1 MQNSDLPPR
10 YIRHGLTVLVQQ
22 HLICHIT
29 PDADS
34 STFYEVDPQGAYN
47 LMRAGKAVALVEER
61 FGTGAGQIVSNLLQ
75 LGHARVGDLEDAYK
89 FGPKDQS
96 AVDSATEHINGEG
109 LPNGI
114 ERGRL
119 STKPQDKKITSKADL
134 HQTLHQLL
142 ENGFIT
148 RVHKRTY
155 YTPADKEAEAE
166 SEVMLAEFPDG
177 KTTGPKAKERFDR
190 SVNDRKRKWREEEDE
205 LSNDVYVSKGGS
217 QAQKRMRMNGTMPNG
232 RSHAE
237 DGPTLQVSAD
247 RSFCIMTSAND
258 SLVRVT
264 LFSRSTSQNAKSP
277 CAHGNFKT
285 SQHGILAT
293 LQARFTEP
301 SFESLSVSCSDVA
314 TI

>member
-1 MQNSDLPPR
+1 M
-10 YIRHGLTVLVQQ
+10 LVQQ

-89 FGPKDQS
+89 FTSKDHP
-96 AVDSATEHINGEG
+96 AVDTAAEHINGEG

-114 ERGRL
+114 ERGRMT
-119 STKPQDKKITSKADL
+119 TKPQDKKITSKADL
-134 HQTLHQLL
+134 HQTLHRLL

-148 RVHKRTY
+148 RVHKRTF

-166 SEVMLAEFPDG
+166 SEVMMAEFPDG

-205 LSNDVYVSKGGS
+205 LSNDVYVNKGGS
-217 QAQKRMRMNGTMPNG
+217 QAQKRMRMNGTSNG
-232 RSHAE
+232 RTLGE

-247 RSFCIMTSAND
+247 RSSCDVTSAND
-258 SLVRVT
+258 HPIRVT
-264 LFSRSTSQNAKSP
+264 LFSRSISQSVRSP
-277 CAHGNFKT
+277 CVHGSFKT
-285 SQHGILAT
+285 LRHDILVT
-293 LQARFTEP
+293 SLARFMEP
-301 SFESLSVSCSDVA
+301 CFESWSVRCSVVV
-314 TI
+314 TT